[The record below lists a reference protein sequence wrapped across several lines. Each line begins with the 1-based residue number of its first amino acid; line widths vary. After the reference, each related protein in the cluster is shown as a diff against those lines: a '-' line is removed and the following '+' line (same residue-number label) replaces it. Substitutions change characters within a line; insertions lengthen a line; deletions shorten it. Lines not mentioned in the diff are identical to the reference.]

1 MVLWYFGFYRM
12 IQEDC
17 ILTEWLVA
25 GTAVS
30 GNIWGVYIL
39 HFTRLNLSFF
49 FVITSPNTPL
59 NPLLKQM
66 SAIASLFPM
75 FNKHT
80 ISQCGR
86 LAVSSL
92 VWETHPTPL
101 TAMSQVSDKLTLAAK
116 KTSPDKKLEQKQ
128 HSPRLFRADRQQRTP
143 FLKQKQ

>member
-1 MVLWYFGFYRM
+1 MYCILKEHIQSFMFLKYMVLWYFGFYRM

-17 ILTEWLVA
+17 ILTEWVVA

-30 GNIWGVYIL
+30 GNIWSVYIL
-39 HFTRLNLSFF
+39 HFPRLNLSFF

-80 ISQCGR
+80 TSQCGR
-86 LAVSSL
+86 LAVSLDVFSG
-92 VWETHPTPL
+92 VRDTSHTP
-101 TAMSQVSDKLTLAAK
+101 
-116 KTSPDKKLEQKQ
+116 
-128 HSPRLFRADRQQRTP
+128 
-143 FLKQKQ
+143 